1 MRCKV
6 ILILLV
12 LLTQN
17 MVVASNTL
25 YPGAR
30 ALGMAG
36 AYISL
41 ADDAWA
47 AWWNPAG
54 LLRSGKIL
62 FGAEYTSLYP
72 GLDSS
77 PLDYAAASYV
87 QPVTSVTALSIGADF
102 LNAADQCAQGTGR
115 FSVAARPGIF
125 PVSFGISAIYSFL
138 SYADNEFTFYDPV
151 FIANGLTARG
161 IGLDAGL
168 QAELGRRLTLSA
180 VGRNLIS
187 PDMGLE
193 SPQTYPLQVSV
204 GLGFHG
210 RSYTPV
216 IQADWSDREVNGNTD
231 LDLAVGMEK
240 WLGTERNWGFRAGY
254 RLMALGEASEVTAG
268 FTARTNGAVPME
280 FSYGVALPLNEL
292 TSTLGRHRA
301 GLIFRFGG
309 HSWYD
314 QEPRVPLPPMVDRRT
329 WETGTDLFEVS
340 LWANRDVQNDSLVMG
355 QFDQI
360 PLNSTL
366 RLEDSQV
373 LYGYF
378 PTRATFTGD
387 DIRDLSMSF
396 RVPRYWFEQ
405 RNTDI
410 RLLRLYRVL
419 PDNSLERMPSALV
432 SEDEAYYTFEA
443 TLDGIGD
450 FLVASRIAELVML
463 DPQMVYGEV
472 DSVDIIEASLTF
484 RVSKVWMDNNRID
497 PETIGLTRVRGGVPL
512 DIECRRVNEDLNYL
526 YYQTDPVSLFN
537 FMIAA
542 REREGL
548 PVSVIFF
555 DHNVTQIRDDQ
566 IPDLDRV
573 IRTLR
578 DNPGVFVSV
587 EGHTCS
593 DGTFG
598 YNDGLSRERAIVVA
612 RYLRSRLEGIN
623 VEIEPTWFG
632 ERRPSASNDTE
643 EGRAMNRRV
652 EIVILRR

>member
-1 MRCKV
+1 
-6 ILILLV
+6 
-12 LLTQN
+12 
-17 MVVASNTL
+17 
-25 YPGAR
+25 
-30 ALGMAG
+30 
-36 AYISL
+36 
-41 ADDAWA
+41 
-47 AWWNPAG
+47 
-54 LLRSGKIL
+54 
-62 FGAEYTSLYP
+62 
-72 GLDSS
+72 
-77 PLDYAAASYV
+77 
-87 QPVTSVTALSIGADF
+87 
-102 LNAADQCAQGTGR
+102 
-115 FSVAARPGIF
+115 
-125 PVSFGISAIYSFL
+125 
-138 SYADNEFTFYDPV
+138 
-151 FIANGLTARG
+151 
-161 IGLDAGL
+161 
-168 QAELGRRLTLSA
+168 
-180 VGRNLIS
+180 
-187 PDMGLE
+187 
-193 SPQTYPLQVSV
+193 
-204 GLGFHG
+204 
-210 RSYTPV
+210 
-216 IQADWSDREVNGNTD
+216 
-231 LDLAVGMEK
+231 
-240 WLGTERNWGFRAGY
+240 
-254 RLMALGEASEVTAG
+254 
-268 FTARTNGAVPME
+268 
-280 FSYGVALPLNEL
+280 
-292 TSTLGRHRA
+292 
-301 GLIFRFGG
+301 
-309 HSWYD
+309 
-314 QEPRVPLPPMVDRRT
+314 
-329 WETGTDLFEVS
+329 
-340 LWANRDVQNDSLVMG
+340 MG

-378 PTRATFTGD
+378 PTRATFTSD
-387 DIRDLSMSF
+387 DI

-443 TLDGIGD
+443 TLDGVSD
-450 FLVASRIAELVML
+450 FIVASRTAELVML

-548 PVSVIFF
+548 PVSVIYF

-598 YNDGLSRERAIVVA
+598 YNDGLSRERALVVA